1 MKLKSA
7 IISVALVCSL
17 VSLSSVCKAE
27 SFGFFF
33 EDHGTSFSMRQSTQ
47 MVTEHRLLQEEDLT
61 ISIHQSHQN
70 LIISLSIDHLILMLH
85 HHLHQDIL
93 DMEGLEDLI
102 IIGKQKGRALHDLLL
117 SFESYL
123 APLPNST
130 TLIVSNMI
138 LISKRIDQLSI

>member
-47 MVTEHRLLQEEDLT
+47 MVTEHHLLQEAVT
-61 ISIHQSHQN
+61 ISIHQSLQD

-85 HHLHQDIL
+85 HLHLDIL
-93 DMEGLEDLI
+93 DMMVPKDLI

>member
-47 MVTEHRLLQEEDLT
+47 MVTEHRLLQEAVT
-61 ISIHQSHQN
+61 ISIHQSLQD
-70 LIISLSIDHLILMLH
+70 LIITLSIAHLILMLH
-85 HHLHQDIL
+85 HHLLHQDIL

>member
-1 MKLKSA
+1 
-7 IISVALVCSL
+7 
-17 VSLSSVCKAE
+17 
-27 SFGFFF
+27 
-33 EDHGTSFSMRQSTQ
+33 
-47 MVTEHRLLQEEDLT
+47 MVTEHRLLQDEDLT
-61 ISIHQSHQN
+61 ISIHQSHQD

-130 TLIVSNMI
+130 TLIVSNTTWMW
-138 LISKRIDQLSI
+138 LANEHQIDANAQEKNTGATF

>member
-47 MVTEHRLLQEEDLT
+47 MVTEHHLLQEAVT
-61 ISIHQSHQN
+61 ISIHQSLQD
-70 LIISLSIDHLILMLH
+70 LIITLSIAHLILMLH
-85 HHLHQDIL
+85 HLHLDIL
-93 DMEGLEDLI
+93 DMMVPKDLI

>member
-61 ISIHQSHQN
+61 ISIHQSLQD
-70 LIISLSIDHLILMLH
+70 LIITLSIAHLILMLH
-85 HHLHQDIL
+85 HLHLDIL
-93 DMEGLEDLI
+93 DMMVPKDLI

>member
-1 MKLKSA
+1 
-7 IISVALVCSL
+7 
-17 VSLSSVCKAE
+17 
-27 SFGFFF
+27 
-33 EDHGTSFSMRQSTQ
+33 MRQSTDGHRAPPAPRGGPHHFNPPEPPGPHHFA
-47 MVTEHRLLQEEDLT
+47 EHRPPHFDAPPPPPPR
-61 ISIHQSHQN
+61 HFGHG
-70 LIISLSIDHLILMLH
+70 
-85 HHLHQDIL
+85 
-93 DMEGLEDLI
+93 GLEDLI

>member
-47 MVTEHRLLQEEDLT
+47 MVTEHRLL
-61 ISIHQSHQN
+61 
-70 LIISLSIDHLILMLH
+70 
-85 HHLHQDIL
+85 
-93 DMEGLEDLI
+93 
-102 IIGKQKGRALHDLLL
+102 
-117 SFESYL
+117 
-123 APLPNST
+123 
-130 TLIVSNMI
+130 
-138 LISKRIDQLSI
+138 

>member
-61 ISIHQSHQN
+61 ISIHQSLQD
-70 LIISLSIDHLILMLH
+70 LIIKLSIAHLILMLH
-85 HHLHQDIL
+85 HLHLDIL
-93 DMEGLEDLI
+93 DMMVPKDLI

>member
-61 ISIHQSHQN
+61 ISIHQSLQD
-70 LIISLSIDHLILMLH
+70 LIITLSIAHLILMLH
-85 HHLHQDIL
+85 HLHLDIL
-93 DMEGLEDLI
+93 DMMVPKDLI

-117 SFESYL
+117 CF
-123 APLPNST
+123 
-130 TLIVSNMI
+130 
-138 LISKRIDQLSI
+138 

>member
-33 EDHGTSFSMRQSTQ
+33 EDNGTSFSMRQSTDG
-47 MVTEHRLLQEEDLT
+47 HRAPPAQEAVT
-61 ISIHQSHQN
+61 ISIHQSLQD
-70 LIISLSIDHLILMLH
+70 LIITLSIAHLILMLH
-85 HHLHQDIL
+85 HLHLDIL
-93 DMEGLEDLI
+93 DMMVPKDLI

-117 SFESYL
+117 CF
-123 APLPNST
+123 
-130 TLIVSNMI
+130 
-138 LISKRIDQLSI
+138 

>member
-1 MKLKSA
+1 
-7 IISVALVCSL
+7 
-17 VSLSSVCKAE
+17 
-27 SFGFFF
+27 
-33 EDHGTSFSMRQSTQ
+33 
-47 MVTEHRLLQEEDLT
+47 MVTEHRLLQDEDLT
-61 ISIHQSHQN
+61 ISIHQS
-70 LIISLSIDHLILMLH
+70 
-85 HHLHQDIL
+85 HQDIL

>member
-47 MVTEHRLLQEEDLT
+47 MVTEHHLLQEAVT
-61 ISIHQSHQN
+61 ISIHQSHQD

-117 SFESYL
+117 CF
-123 APLPNST
+123 
-130 TLIVSNMI
+130 
-138 LISKRIDQLSI
+138 